1 MSSREEAVVQE
12 PNREFLLYEAPDLIR
27 SQTFPQ
33 ARRGF
38 DTKEV
43 EGFLRSVAEWFDA
56 LRHDVER
63 LEAER
68 ATLQESAPE
77 RDVLPQTVGAA
88 TETESSE
95 EVVPRIITMLR
106 HLDGE
111 FEQLQEEARE
121 ETNRRLEEA
130 TATAERIRKEAAEEA
145 EQVRAEARGVRE
157 EAQDEA
163 RRALEE
169 LVAERSELG
178 GELHGLRDYVLG
190 LIQYLDGHLTSL
202 EPAAAASD
210 EPSSREDGQNDSD
223 DVKRLSPETPEDV
236 ELTLRLN
243 GLLRDD
249 DEPDSASHPIDPS
262 SVSPLLESIW
272 DPLRRTPTE

>member
-1 MSSREEAVVQE
+1 MSREEAVVQE

-27 SQTFPQ
+27 SQSFPQ

-38 DTKEV
+38 DPKEV

-77 RDVLPQTVGAA
+77 RDVPPPTVGAA
-88 TETESSE
+88 IETESSE

-111 FEQLQEEARE
+111 FEQLQQDARE

-130 TATAERIRKEAAEEA
+130 RATADQIRKEAAEEA
-145 EQVRAEARGVRE
+145 EQVRAEARGVLE

-178 GELHGLRDYVLG
+178 GELHGLRDYVVG

-210 EPSSREDGQNDSD
+210 EPSREDSQNDSD

-243 GLLRDD
+243 GLLGDD

-262 SVSPLLESIW
+262 SVSPLLEIW